1 MSRQES
7 PYKQSPAPSSDAS
20 HPVARRISTLGLP
33 APSRLLHIS
42 HRLTG
47 RPGLAFRL
55 PFSLE
60 APFCQA
66 LARQWKIVG
75 ALGLLV
81 AFTVLVLLPRN
92 TQLPTEAAATESSLG
107 LREKKYSPSPVFTP
121 NPPRAAQLAAAW
133 LDQDAGDRS
142 SILIAVREALSRQP
156 EIARE
161 LSEQLLAS
169 DLDDVHGHHLALVA
183 ALAQAGAIDAALA
196 LAQHTPPAQRV
207 EGFAAVFRLAAAQN
221 PETARDLATLL
232 HDARPRPVFTAVL
245 QGWATAEPSQV
256 AEYALTLPHNESRAL
271 ALATALDPWLL
282 RDPTSAATWITR
294 LENPAERDKALCAW
308 VTKTDSLHRPTSTA
322 LRCAATIQDDALRL
336 QATAHALREWA
347 TRDPAAANEFAVSTP
362 TLSPEQRPALL
373 AAINPTPLEREL

>member
-1 MSRQES
+1 MSRQVS

-66 LARQWKIVG
+66 LARQWRIVVT
-75 ALGLLV
+75 LGLLAATT
-81 AFTVLVLLPRN
+81 AFVLFFRNNPLPV
-92 TQLPTEAAATESSLG
+92 EAAATESG
-107 LREKKYSPSPVFTP
+107 LDPRGKNYLPPPFAVNAPPVT
-121 NPPRAAQLAAAW
+121 QLAAAW
-133 LDQDAGDRS
+133 LNRNSGDRS
-142 SILIAVREALSRQP
+142 TVLVTVREAFSRHL

-161 LSEQLLAS
+161 LSEQLLTS
-169 DLDDVHGHHLALVA
+169 DPADSQGHHLALLA
-183 ALAQAGAIDAALA
+183 ALAQTGAIDAALA
-196 LAQHTPPAQRV
+196 LAQHSPPALRA
-207 EGFAAVFRLAAAQN
+207 EGLATVFRLAAAQN

-232 HDARPRPVFTAVL
+232 LDARPGPVFTAVL

-256 AEYALTLPHNESRAL
+256 AQYALTLPHNESRAL
-271 ALATALDPWLL
+271 ALTTALDPWLL
-282 RDPTSAATWITR
+282 RDPTSAATWIAR
-294 LENPAERDKALCAW
+294 LENPAERDTALCAW
-308 VTKTDSLHRPTSTA
+308 VTKTDSLHRPTATA
-322 LRCAATIQDDALRL
+322 LCCAATIQDNALRL

-347 TRDPAAANEFAVSTP
+347 TRDPAAANQFAVSTP

-373 AAINPTPLEREL
+373 AELNLAPLEREF